1 MPEDLVGVSV
11 VPVTNCRA
19 VPPPPAQLMLQF
31 KDEID
36 RMAAVLHDVVE
47 DTSWSL
53 GDLVLAGYPRNVIEK
68 PSTASADVRTKAM
81 RHT

>member
-1 MPEDLVGVSV
+1 
-11 VPVTNCRA
+11 
-19 VPPPPAQLMLQF
+19 
-31 KDEID
+31 
-36 RMAAVLHDVVE
+36 MAAVLHDVVE